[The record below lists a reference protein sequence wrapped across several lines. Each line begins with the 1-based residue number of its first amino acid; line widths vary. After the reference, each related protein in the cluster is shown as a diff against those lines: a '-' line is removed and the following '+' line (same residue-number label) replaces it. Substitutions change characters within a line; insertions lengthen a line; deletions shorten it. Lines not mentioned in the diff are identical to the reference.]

1 MYDSL
6 FCFLNTNNVILGI
19 FANMK
24 STEHNLP
31 VTIHQILSWVK
42 QCSTQERKMLLMELL
57 GEKQQLKMASEKSL
71 AKDWLSKEEEEA
83 WKNL

>member
-1 MYDSL
+1 
-6 FCFLNTNNVILGI
+6 
-19 FANMK
+19 
-24 STEHNLP
+24 
-31 VTIHQILSWVK
+31 
-42 QCSTQERKMLLMELL
+42 MLLMELL